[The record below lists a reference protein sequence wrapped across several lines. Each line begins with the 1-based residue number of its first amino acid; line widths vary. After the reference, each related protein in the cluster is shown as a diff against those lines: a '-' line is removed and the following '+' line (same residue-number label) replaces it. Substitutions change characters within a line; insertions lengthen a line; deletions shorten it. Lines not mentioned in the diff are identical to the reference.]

1 MIYIVI
7 CSMCE
12 RFVSR
17 ALISA
22 SRTEPV
28 VGWGQY
34 TGGLKEKGRPA
45 GTFKGKDTPGP
56 QYQLDRRVSR
66 VTWVICYKA

>member
-1 MIYIVI
+1 MLAF
-7 CSMCE
+7 
-12 RFVSR
+12 RLFVTSFGHQPSG
-17 ALISA
+17 AK
-22 SRTEPV
+22 RTEPV

-56 QYQLDRRVSR
+56 QYQLDR
-66 VTWVICYKA
+66 